1 MWPLIAFAS
10 FYGTQAS
17 SAEQAYTQTLSQAL
31 YYASLK
37 ARGELLCDRELGREQ
52 GQKFDRRYGRRID
65 ALKREYFAAHGPDP
79 TFDIALGT
87 CSRFRDAKT
96 RERNLKKALDDFE
109 PELGRLEQQFL
120 PSR

>member
-10 FYGTQAS
+10 LNATQAS
-17 SAEQAYTQTLSQAL
+17 NAEPLYTQTLSQAL
-31 YYASLK
+31 YFTSLE
-37 ARGELLCDRELGREQ
+37 ARGALLCDRELGREQ
-52 GQKFDRRYGRRID
+52 GRKFDGRYGRRID

-109 PELGRLEQQFL
+109 PELVRLEQQFL